1 VVIDRKKRGFERLT
15 QEQRVEMA
23 RRAGRRSQA
32 LGRAHQWT
40 QEEARAAGLKAAEN
54 RRQRK
59 ATS

>member
-15 QEQRVEMA
+15 PEQRVEMA
-23 RRAGRRSQA
+23 RQAGRRSQA

-40 QEEARAAGLKAAEN
+40 KDEARAAGLKAAEN

-59 ATS
+59 VTP